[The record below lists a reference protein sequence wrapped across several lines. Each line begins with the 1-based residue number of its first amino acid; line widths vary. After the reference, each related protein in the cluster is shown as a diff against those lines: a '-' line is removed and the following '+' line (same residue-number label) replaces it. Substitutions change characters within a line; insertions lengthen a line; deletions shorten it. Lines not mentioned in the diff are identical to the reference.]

1 MKKFLSLMLALL
13 MVMSLS
19 TVAWAE
25 KPDVN
30 PTFKVKYTTNYT
42 GTTTSNPKETF
53 TFKFTEGTVVE
64 ANAADLDA
72 PAIPNATVDFAA
84 NSAAAADSAQE
95 VEVTV
100 NLSKVTWPSVGIY
113 TYTVSQVPG
122 STAGVT
128 YDTTSYKMK
137 VTVAYDEGTDTYYT
151 AFITMTLVDGDGD
164 GVPGDGA
171 TADKTAGT
179 FTNTYSA
186 ADLAVSKLVTG
197 NMGDKSAYFEVDVT
211 VSEPVDTADTYPTS
225 FAVSGGSE
233 QSNPTTITAGAST
246 TFKLKDGETINIK
259 NLPYGMN
266 YTVAEKD
273 YTVEPYGYDKAKYKV
288 NNEDPVEVSGTGAVD
303 AAAEAVVITNNKGVQ
318 VDTGITL
325 DSLPYILLLGLAVV
339 GLVLFAVKRRS
350 NEA

>member
-19 TVAWAE
+19 TVAWAAE
-25 KPDVN
+25 DNVN

-42 GTTTSNPKETF
+42 GTTSNPAETF

-64 ANAADLDA
+64 ANAAGLTA
-72 PAIPNATVDFAA
+72 PIIPNATAVF
-84 NSAAAADSAQE
+84 AADSATAAGSEQT
-95 VEVTV
+95 VTV
-100 NLSKVTWPSVGIY
+100 DLSNVTWPSVGIY
-113 TYTVSQVPG
+113 TYTVSQVAG

-128 YDTTSYKMK
+128 YDSTSYKMK

-186 ADLAVSKLVTG
+186 ADLAVSKVVTG

-211 VSEPVDTADTYPTS
+211 VSAPVDTADTYPTS

-273 YTVEPYGYDKAKYKV
+273 YTAEPYGYEAAKYKV
-288 NNEDPVEVSGTGAVD
+288 NDVDAQNGNGTVD
-303 AAAEAVVITNNKGVQ
+303 AAAEAVEITNNKGVQ

>member
-19 TVAWAE
+19 TVAWAAE
-25 KPDVN
+25 PNVD

-42 GTTTSNPKETF
+42 GTTSNPAETF
-53 TFKFTEGTVVE
+53 TFEFTDGTVVE
-64 ANAADLDA
+64 ANAADLTA
-72 PAIPNATVDFAA
+72 PAIPDATVVFAA
-84 NSAAAADSAQE
+84 DSATDADSAQE

-100 NLSKVTWPSVGIY
+100 NLSNVTWPGVGIY

-137 VTVAYDEGTDTYYT
+137 VTVAYDEGTNTYYT

-171 TADKTAGT
+171 TADKTVGT

-186 ADLAVSKLVTG
+186 ADLDVSKLVTG
-197 NMGDKSAYFEVDVT
+197 NMGDKSAYFDVNVT
-211 VSEPVDTADTYPTS
+211 VSAPADTTDTYPTS
-225 FAVSGGSE
+225 FTVSGGSE

-246 TFKLKDGETINIK
+246 TFKLKHDETISIK
-259 NLPYGMN
+259 NLPYGMT

-273 YTVEPYGYDKAKYKV
+273 YTVDPYGYETTYKV
-288 NNEDPVEVSGTGAVD
+288 NGADAQNGTGAVD
-303 AAAEAVVITNNKGVQ
+303 AADEAVEITNNKGVE

-325 DSLPYILLLGLAVV
+325 DSLPYILLLGLAVA